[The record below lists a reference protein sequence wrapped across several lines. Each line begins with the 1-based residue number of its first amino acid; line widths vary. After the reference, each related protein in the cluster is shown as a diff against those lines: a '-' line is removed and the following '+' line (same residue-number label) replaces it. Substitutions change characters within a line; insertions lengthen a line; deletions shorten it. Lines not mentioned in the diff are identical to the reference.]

1 LAYLYVQPKEDDRTV
16 KIRPPNSIPDQI
28 YRYILER
35 IQTGEIE
42 AGDRLIETQLAESF
56 ETSRTPV
63 REAFRRL
70 EQSGIVERLPQGGVR
85 VTPVTIETAE
95 EIFGIRG
102 LLEPYAIELAC
113 ERITREDIQR
123 LKQIRTLAEDFIK
136 STTVEREEKIRQLFK
151 LNTQFHDIINLATG
165 SSYLIKL
172 INELRDIVLR
182 LRAMGLRRNS
192 TWRATWQEHGQL
204 IEFLETRNKEKASE
218 LMKKHV
224 EHAKS
229 DVTAYAS
236 ASSQEKK

>member
-1 LAYLYVQPKEDDRTV
+1 M
-16 KIRPPNSIPDQI
+16 KIKPPNSIPDQI
-28 YRYILER
+28 YGYLLER

-42 AGDRLIETQLAESF
+42 PGDRLIETQVAESL

-70 EQSGIVERLPQGGVR
+70 EQGGIVERLPQGGVR

-102 LLEPYAIELAC
+102 LLESYAIGLAC
-113 ERITREDIQR
+113 ERITREDIQK
-123 LKQIRTLAEDFIK
+123 LKQIRSLAEDLIESK
-136 STTVEREEKIRQLFK
+136 TIEREEKIKQLFK
-151 LNTQFHDIINLATG
+151 LNTQFHDTIYMATG
-165 SSYLIKL
+165 SSYLVKL
-172 INELRDIVLR
+172 INGLRDIVLR

-192 TWRATWQEHGQL
+192 AWRATWLEHVQL
-204 IEFLETRNKEKASE
+204 IEFLEKRDKEKASE

-229 DVTAYAS
+229 DVAAYAT
-236 ASSQEKK
+236 AGRHAKK

>member
-1 LAYLYVQPKEDDRTV
+1 M

-28 YRYILER
+28 CEYLLER

-42 AGDRLIETQLAESF
+42 SGDRLIETQVAESL

-70 EQSGIVERLPQGGVR
+70 EQGGIVERLPQGGVR

-113 ERITREDIQR
+113 DRITSEDIQK
-123 LKQIRTLAEDFIK
+123 LKQIRGLAEDLIG
-136 STTVEREEKIRQLFK
+136 STTIEKEEKIRRLFK
-151 LNTQFHDIINLATG
+151 LNTQFHDTIYMVTG
-165 SSYLIKL
+165 SSYLVKL

-182 LRAMGLRRNS
+182 LRAMGLRRNG
-192 TWRATWQEHGQL
+192 TWRVTWLEHGQL
-204 IEFLETRNKEKASE
+204 IEFLETRDKEKASE

-224 EHAKS
+224 QHAKS
-229 DVTAYAS
+229 DVAAYAS
-236 ASSQEKK
+236 ARYQGKK